1 MGRKSDAKQ
10 RLLQVAQHWFW
21 TRSCHAVSVDMLC
34 REAGVNKG
42 SFYHFFE
49 SKQAILLATLDAL
62 WTQLREDLIE
72 PAFDPSQPPLQ
83 RIRSL
88 FERSFRMQ
96 KRAFDDNGAVPGC
109 PFLNM
114 GAEMSTQ
121 DQEIRQRVEA
131 ITRRYTLYIESALR
145 EAAIA
150 ANISISAPE
159 LAQAI
164 YNSLSGLLMQAKIAN
179 RPEVILEGLDT
190 ALSVIDQRPQQLS
203 LA

>member
-10 RLLQVAQHWFW
+10 RLMQVAQHWFW
-21 TRSCHAVSVDMLC
+21 TRSCQAVSVDMLC

-49 SKQAILLATLDAL
+49 SKQAILLATLDGL
-62 WTQLREDLIE
+62 WTQLREELIE
-72 PAFDPSQPPLQ
+72 PAFDPSQPPVQ

-88 FERSFRMQ
+88 FERSFKMQ
-96 KRAFDDNGAVPGC
+96 KRAFDAYGAVPGC

-121 DQEIRQRVEA
+121 DEEVRQRVEA

-150 ANISISAPE
+150 SDLQVAAPA
-159 LAQAI
+159 LAQSI
-164 YNSLSGLLMQAKIAN
+164 YSSLSGLMLQAKIAN
-179 RPEVILEGLDT
+179 RPEVILEGIDT
-190 ALSVIDQRPQQLS
+190 ALSVIDQRSQQLS